1 MARTSKPIEDL
12 ISRGGQ
18 DITARRVF
26 KIGDLKVRITIKSDA
41 YKFQSFARSEVWNPT
56 ELKWNQV
63 HNIPHGQMAT
73 REGLCYLPNASG
85 ENWTHFQ
92 RDFDTLLKV
101 TKEVLS

>member
-26 KIGDLKVRITIKSDA
+26 KIADHKVRITIKSDA

-63 HNIPHGQMAT
+63 QAQFDNLELEYNGINLAHGWHIFPLA
-73 REGLCYLPNASG
+73 A
-85 ENWTHFQ
+85 F
-92 RDFDTLLKV
+92 
-101 TKEVLS
+101 EVDPEPAEDGDEQE